1 MTDMT
6 EQELQ
11 REVEAQALADRVWE
25 IISQRVHS
33 QLEGVIAL
41 EPDVL
46 HPHID
51 LWFAHRTNHD
61 LSKVGGNLLTDL
73 IADSLS
79 SNYRMQMWFKQRL
92 RAELVDMTQKMSY

>member
-6 EQELQ
+6 DQELQ

-33 QLEGVIAL
+33 QLDGVVAL
-41 EPDVL
+41 EPEIL

-51 LWFAHRTNHD
+51 LWFALRTNHAP
-61 LSKVGGNLLTDL
+61 SKVANNPL
-73 IADSLS
+73 IDVMADSLS
-79 SNYRMQMWFKQRL
+79 SNYRMNMWFKQQFKIAL
-92 RAELVDMTQKMSY
+92 QDVTYKL